1 MVSHMALHA
10 QKQALLPVS
19 VYSERFGWGGGSV
32 VLVDE
37 EANTHAEK

>member
-1 MVSHMALHA
+1 MVHVSHMALHA

-32 VLVDE
+32 VDE
-37 EANTHAEK
+37 EANTHAEM